1 MSNFSD
7 GDIKRFHQRLST
19 GIDQDLR
26 FIAEFTKELEEK
38 DVVELSE
45 YIHTVIKSHHKR
57 SAVDM
62 DLLKVFVSLMNLPDA
77 DVKRI
82 LSYLESTGYGWH
94 GNKYILNNSCLR
106 LRFLPL
112 SHCKKKSNVGNTEI
126 ATEIL
131 SELYAIFFDKEYG
144 KITLFIFNYCLTA
157 LFIKRLQQDGFSMPF
172 FLQIA
177 CDRNSVLYQLIE
189 KIVEICD
196 VNSGLFSNCTNVDHA
211 HCGYI
216 HQTYY
221 PTQFTA
227 KDLDDLL
234 HNNKDIPVIIAG
246 HENERYYHALLREIV
261 NIPNKKNV
269 LGLKDKFHFLPI
281 FICPMI
287 KSSFDNVF
295 DIDLTE
301 LDVSKNYLNLLRT
314 NEQML
319 ASWVLDLVTESEDR
333 LLLQKEA
340 YSTLSKHPFSGK
352 IKAYINYVSQNYPD
366 VTLNNAKNVGLLN
379 FFFKGY
385 MRVFNR
391 LCTFSLDEKFAC
403 FERKGEM
410 ISQTIEKNIAMLTN
424 LSESQLVEL
433 HRRYLPSPSGASIQ
447 NKEAARLA
455 RQIEKRYRELK
466 VFIRVVITDVKED
479 RYIFNIDTLQETKD
493 TDVSGKAGTV
503 QRRLKQYDCFKV
515 DLRDKKSIKL
525 IVAEKPL
532 EDNSLIEILKHEDF
546 ANSKMKIP
554 YAVGFDETGNMC
566 IEDLAE
572 FPHLLLAGATRSG
585 KSTAIKSLLMS
596 IAYKY
601 RTGDV
606 NVLLMDFLGKQDSD
620 FAIFNNQP
628 FLSSPV
634 ITSPMVGLKAILS
647 LHEEMKKRM
656 QEEDLSNVPYIVCVI
671 DEFPRL
677 FADIEKEY
685 EESLKFAMTQLL
697 SGSRHS
703 KIHLVLA
710 VQDPKKEHIMC
721 GIGNITAR
729 IALKCGHYRNS
740 VTILGRSG
748 ADKLV
753 GVGKMIFDSPSGLDK
768 RLQGSFIKET
778 DMKKLL
784 NEIKETYVQQNR
796 FDFNLNEMKLTSDF
810 MEMESDESIRMHSKT
825 SHSNSEDEKLPDA
838 IMWSLSQNQIA
849 NSRLQDYLKIGNNR
863 ASRILKRMEE
873 LCLLEKMHGKL
884 GWAVVPDCIEDMSAE
899 VIDLLGTCGYIENDI
914 KNALLKQ
921 AGEND

>member
-1 MSNFSD
+1 MNNFAND
-7 GDIKRFHQRLST
+7 DIKRFHQWLCKA
-19 GIDQDLR
+19 IDNDLMS
-26 FIAEFTKELEEK
+26 IAEFTKELEEK

-57 SAVDM
+57 SAADM
-62 DLLKVFVSLMNLPDA
+62 DKLKVFVSLMNLPGA

-106 LRFLPL
+106 FLP
-112 SHCKKKSNVGNTEI
+112 SNHCKKKSSVGNTEM
-126 ATEIL
+126 ATDILHEI
-131 SELYAIFFDKEYG
+131 YDIFFDKEYG
-144 KITLFIFNYCLTA
+144 NITLFIFNYCLTA
-157 LFIKRLQQDGFSMPF
+157 LFIKRLHQDGFSMPF

-196 VNSGLFSNCTNVDHA
+196 VNSGLFNNCTNVDHA

-227 KDLDDLL
+227 KDLDDLI

-261 NIPNKKNV
+261 NIPTKKNV
-269 LGLKDKFHFLPI
+269 LGLKDRFYFLPL
-281 FICPMI
+281 FICSMI

-301 LDVSKNYLNLLRT
+301 LEVSKDYLNLLRE
-314 NEQML
+314 NEKML
-319 ASWVLDLVTESEDR
+319 VSWVLDLVTESEDR
-333 LLLQKEA
+333 LLLQKDV
-340 YSTLSKHPFSGK
+340 YSSLNKHPFSGR

-366 VTLNNAKNVGLLN
+366 ITLNNAKNVGLLN

-391 LCTFSLDEKFAC
+391 LCTFSIDEKFAC
-403 FERKGEM
+403 FEHNGEW
-410 ISQTIEKNIAMLTN
+410 ISQTIEKNIAMLTD
-424 LSESQLVEL
+424 LSERQLAEF
-433 HRRYLPSPSGASIQ
+433 HRRYLPSPSGASIH

-455 RQIEKRYRELK
+455 KQIEKRYRELK
-466 VFIRVVITDVKED
+466 VFIRVIIAEVKED

-493 TDVSGKAGTV
+493 TDVGGKAGTV
-503 QRRLKQYDCFKV
+503 QRRLKKYDCFKV

-546 ANSKMKIP
+546 ANSKMEIP

-566 IEDLAE
+566 IEDLAK

-634 ITSPMVGLKAILS
+634 ITSPKVGLKAILS

-656 QEEDLSNVPYIVCVI
+656 QDKNLSDMPYIVCVI

-677 FADIEKEY
+677 FAEIEKEY
-685 EESLKFAMTQLL
+685 EESLEFAMTQFL
-697 SGSRHS
+697 SGSRHT

-710 VQDPKKEHIMC
+710 AQDPKKEHIVC

-729 IALKCGHYRNS
+729 IALRCGHYKNS

-748 ADKLV
+748 ADKLI
-753 GVGKMIFDSPSGLDK
+753 GAGKMIFDSPSGLDK

-778 DMKKLL
+778 DMGKLL
-784 NEIKETYVQQNR
+784 DEIKETYVQKNKYPFK
-796 FDFNLNEMKLTSDF
+796 FDEMILTSDL
-810 MEMESDESIRMHSKT
+810 MEMESGEAILMNPKT
-825 SHSNSEDEKLPDA
+825 SRSNSEDEKLPDA

-884 GWAVVPDCIEDMSAE
+884 GWAVVPNCIEDMSVE
-899 VIDLLGTCGYIENDI
+899 VIKILGSYGRTEIDI
-914 KNALLKQ
+914 NSALLKRSSK
-921 AGEND
+921 

>member
-1 MSNFSD
+1 MRNFSD
-7 GDIKRFHQRLST
+7 GDIKEFHQGLSK
-19 GIDQDLR
+19 GIDQDLMS
-26 FIAEFTKELEEK
+26 IAEFIKELEEK
-38 DVVELSE
+38 DVVELRE

-57 SAVDM
+57 STVDI
-62 DLLKVFVSLMNLPDA
+62 DLLKVFVSLMHLPGA

-106 LRFLPL
+106 FLPL
-112 SHCKKKSNVGNTEI
+112 NHCKKESSVGNTEM
-126 ATEIL
+126 ATDILHEI
-131 SELYAIFFDKEYG
+131 YNVFFDKEYG
-144 KITLFIFNYCLTA
+144 NITLFIFNYCLTA
-157 LFIKRLQQDGFSMPF
+157 LFIKRLQRDGLSMPF

-177 CDRNSVLYQLIE
+177 CDKDSVLYQLIE

-227 KDLDDLL
+227 KDLDDLI
-234 HNNKDIPVIIAG
+234 HNNKDIPVVIAG

-269 LGLKDKFHFLPI
+269 LGLKDKFNFLPI
-281 FICPMI
+281 FVCPMI

-301 LDVSKNYLNLLRT
+301 LEVSKDYLNLLRK

-333 LLLQKEA
+333 LLLQKDV
-340 YSTLSKHPFSGK
+340 YSSLNKHLFSRE
-352 IKAYINYVSQNYPD
+352 IKAYINDISQNYPD
-366 VTLNNAKNVGLLN
+366 ITLNNAKNVGLLN

-391 LCTFSLDEKFAC
+391 LCTFSIDEKFAC
-403 FERKGEM
+403 FEHNGEW
-410 ISQTIEKNIAMLTN
+410 ISQTIEKNIAMLTD
-424 LSESQLVEL
+424 LSERQLAKF
-433 HRRYLPSPSGASIQ
+433 HRRYLPAPSGVSIH

-455 RQIEKRYRELK
+455 KQIEKHYRALK
-466 VFIRVVITDVKED
+466 VFIRVIIAEVKED

-493 TDVSGKAGTV
+493 TDVSGKVGTV
-503 QRRLKQYDCFKV
+503 QRRLKKYNCFKV

-546 ANSKMKIP
+546 ANSKMEIP

-566 IEDLAE
+566 IEDLAK
-572 FPHLLLAGATRSG
+572 FPHLLLAGATQSG

-634 ITSPMVGLKAILS
+634 ITNPMVGLKAILS
-647 LHEEMKKRM
+647 LHEEGEKRM
-656 QEEDLSNVPYIVCVI
+656 QAEDLSNVPYIVCVI

-685 EESLKFAMTQLL
+685 ADSLKFAITHLL
-697 SGSRHS
+697 SVSRHS

-710 VQDPKKEHIMC
+710 VQDPKKEHIVC

-729 IALKCGHYRNS
+729 IALKCGHYQNS

-753 GVGKMIFDSPSGLDK
+753 GVGKMIFDSLSGRDK

-778 DMKKLL
+778 DMEKLL
-784 NEIKETYVQQNR
+784 DEIKETYVQQNKYH
-796 FDFNLNEMKLTSDF
+796 FNFNEMKLTSDF
-810 MEMESDESIRMHSKT
+810 MEMESGESTLMHPKT
-825 SHSNSEDEKLPDA
+825 SRSNLEDEKLPDA
-838 IMWSLSQNQIA
+838 IMWSLAQNQIA
-849 NSRLQDYLKIGNNR
+849 NSRLQGYLRIGNNR
-863 ASRILKRMEE
+863 ASRILKRMEA

-884 GWAVVPDCIEDMSAE
+884 GWAVVPNCIEDMSVEA
-899 VIDLLGTCGYIENDI
+899 ISFLGTYGHTETDI
-914 KNALLKQ
+914 NSVLLKR
-921 AGEND
+921 AGDIANI

>member
-7 GDIKRFHQRLST
+7 ADIKRFHQGLIT
-19 GIDQDLR
+19 GARQDFGSLDE
-26 FIAEFTKELEEK
+26 FIKELEEE
-38 DVVELSE
+38 DVLELKK
-45 YIHTVIKSHHKR
+45 YVHTVIKSHPKR
-57 SAVDM
+57 RVADM
-62 DLLKVFVSLMNLPDA
+62 DKLKVFVSLMSLPDA
-77 DVKRI
+77 DIKKI

-106 LRFLPL
+106 FLPL
-112 SHCKKKSNVGNTEI
+112 SHCKKKSNVGNTEK
-126 ATEIL
+126 ATDILREI
-131 SELYAIFFDKEYG
+131 YDIFFDEEYG
-144 KITLFIFNYCLTA
+144 KMTLFIFNYCLTA
-157 LFIKRLQQDGFSMPF
+157 LFIKRLHQDGFSMPF

-196 VNSGLFSNCTNVDHA
+196 VNSGLFSKCTNVDHA

-227 KDLDDLL
+227 KDVDDLI
-234 HNNKDIPVIIAG
+234 HNKDIPVIIAG
-246 HENERYYHALLREIV
+246 HENERYYHSLLREIV

-269 LGLKDKFHFLPI
+269 LGLKDKFNFLPI

-295 DIDLTE
+295 DIDLTD
-301 LDVSKNYLNLLRT
+301 LDVNKNYLNLLRK

-319 ASWVLDLVTESEDR
+319 ASWVLDLVTESEER
-333 LLLQKEA
+333 LLLKKDV

-352 IKAYINYVSQNYPD
+352 IKAYINYISRNYPD
-366 VTLNNAKNVGLLN
+366 ITLNNAKNVGLLN
-379 FFFKGY
+379 FFFKGCL
-385 MRVFNR
+385 RAFNR

-403 FERKGEM
+403 FEPKG
-410 ISQTIEKNIAMLTN
+410 QTLEKNIAMLTN
-424 LSESQLVEL
+424 LSERKLVEF
-433 HRRYLPSPSGASIQ
+433 HRRYLPSPSGEGIQ
-447 NKEAARLA
+447 NKEATRLA
-455 RQIEKRYRELK
+455 KQIEKHYRALK
-466 VFIRVVITDVKED
+466 VFIRVVIADVKDD

-493 TDVSGKAGTV
+493 ADVSGKIGTV
-503 QRRLKQYDCFKV
+503 QRRMKKYECFKV

-546 ANSKMKIP
+546 ANSKMEIP

-606 NVLLMDFLGKQDSD
+606 NVLLMDFLGKKDSD
-620 FAIFNNQP
+620 FAMFNKLP
-628 FLSSPV
+628 FISSPV
-634 ITSPMVGLKAILS
+634 ITNPMVGLKAILS

-656 QEEDLSNVPYIVCVI
+656 QDENLPNMPYIVCVI

-677 FADIEKEY
+677 FDDIEKGSK
-685 EESLKFAMTQLL
+685 ESLEFAITKLL
-697 SGSRHS
+697 SVGRHA

-710 VQDPKKEHIMC
+710 VQDPAKKHIVC
-721 GIGNITAR
+721 GIGNISAR
-729 IALKCGHYRNS
+729 IALKCAHYQNS
-740 VTILGRSG
+740 VAILGRQG
-748 ADKLV
+748 ADKLL
-753 GVGKMIFDSPSGLDK
+753 GAGQMIFDSPSCRDK
-768 RLQGSFIKET
+768 RLQGSYITEI
-778 DMKKLL
+778 DMGKLL
-784 NEIKETYVQQNR
+784 DEIKETYVQQNKYH
-796 FDFNLNEMKLTSDF
+796 FNVNEMKLTSAF
-810 MEMESDESIRMHSKT
+810 MEMESGEMILMNPKT
-825 SHSNSEDEKLPDA
+825 SRFNSEDEKLADA
-838 IMWSLSQNQIA
+838 IIWSLSQNQIA

-863 ASRILKRMEE
+863 ASRMLKRMEE

-884 GWAVVPDCIEDMSAE
+884 GWAVVPNCIEDMSGE
-899 VIDLLGTCGYIENDI
+899 IIKILGSYGRTEIDINS
-914 KNALLKQ
+914 ALLKRSSK
-921 AGEND
+921 ND

>member
-7 GDIKRFHQRLST
+7 GDIKRFHQWLSRA
-19 GIDQDLR
+19 IDQDLVS
-26 FIAEFTKELEEK
+26 IAEFIKELEEE
-38 DVVELSE
+38 DVVELNE
-45 YIHTVIKSHHKR
+45 YVHTVIKSHHKR
-57 SAVDM
+57 RALDM
-62 DLLKVFVSLMNLPDA
+62 DMLKVFVSLMNLPDA

-94 GNKYILNNSCLR
+94 GNKYMLNNSCLR
-106 LRFLPL
+106 FFP
-112 SHCKKKSNVGNTEI
+112 SNHCKKKSSVGNTEM
-126 ATEIL
+126 ATDILHEI
-131 SELYAIFFDKEYG
+131 YDIFFDEEYG
-144 KITLFIFNYCLTA
+144 NITLFIFNYCLTA
-157 LFIKRLQQDGFSMPF
+157 LFIKRLHQDGFTMPF

-177 CDRNSVLYQLIE
+177 CDRNSVIYQLIE

-196 VNSGLFSNCTNVDHA
+196 VNSGLFSKCTNVDHA

-227 KDLDDLL
+227 KDLDDLI

-261 NIPNKKNV
+261 NIPTKKNA
-269 LGLKDKFHFLPI
+269 LGLKDRFYFLPL

-301 LDVSKNYLNLLRT
+301 LEVSKDYLNLLRK
-314 NEQML
+314 NEKML

-333 LLLQKEA
+333 LLLQKDV
-340 YSTLSKHPFSGK
+340 YSPLNKHPFSYK

-366 VTLNNAKNVGLLN
+366 ITLNNAKNVGLLN

-391 LCTFSLDEKFAC
+391 LCTFSIDEKFAC
-403 FERKGEM
+403 FEHNGEW
-410 ISQTIEKNIAMLTN
+410 ISQTIEKNIAMLTD
-424 LSESQLVEL
+424 LSERQLVEF
-433 HRRYLPSPSGASIQ
+433 HRRYLPSPSGVSIH

-455 RQIEKRYRELK
+455 KQIEKHYRALK
-466 VFIRVVITDVKED
+466 VFIRAVIADVKED

-503 QRRLKQYDCFKV
+503 QRRLKKYNCFKV
-515 DLRDKKSIKL
+515 DLLDKKSIKL

-546 ANSKMKIP
+546 ANSKMEIP

-566 IEDLAE
+566 IEDLAK

-606 NVLLMDFLGKQDSD
+606 NVLLMDFLGKKNSD

-634 ITSPMVGLKAILS
+634 ITNPMVGLKAIQS
-647 LHEEMKKRM
+647 LHEELKKRM

-677 FADIEKEY
+677 FADIEKGSKK
-685 EESLKFAMTQLL
+685 SLEFAMTQLL
-697 SGSRHS
+697 SGSRHT
-703 KIHLVLA
+703 KIHMVLA
-710 VQDPKKEHIMC
+710 VQDLKKEHLVC

-729 IALKCGHYRNS
+729 IALKCGHYQNS
-740 VTILGRSG
+740 VAILGRG
-748 ADKLV
+748 DAHKLV
-753 GVGKMIFDSPSGLDK
+753 GVGQMIFDSLSGRDK
-768 RLQGSFIKET
+768 RLQGSFIKEE
-778 DMKKLL
+778 DMKELL
-784 NEIKETYVQQNR
+784 DEIKETYVQQNKYHFN
-796 FDFNLNEMKLTSDF
+796 FDEMKLTSDF
-810 MEMESDESIRMHSKT
+810 MEMESGESIRMHPKT

-849 NSRLQDYLKIGNNR
+849 NSRLQEYLKIGNNK

-884 GWAVVPDCIEDMSAE
+884 GWAVVPNCIEDMSVE
-899 VIDLLGTCGYIENDI
+899 VIGLLGTCGYIENDI
-914 KNALLKQ
+914 KNALLKR
-921 AGEND
+921 ASKND

>member
-7 GDIKRFHQRLST
+7 GDIKRFHQRLSR
-19 GIDQDLR
+19 GIDQDLMS
-26 FIAEFTKELEEK
+26 ISEFTKKLEEK

-45 YIHTVIKSHHKR
+45 YIHTVIRSHHKR
-57 SAVDM
+57 SVVDM
-62 DLLKVFVSLMNLPDA
+62 DLLKVFVSLVHLPDT

-106 LRFLPL
+106 FLP
-112 SHCKKKSNVGNTEI
+112 SNHCKKESSVGNTEM
-126 ATEIL
+126 ATDILHEI
-131 SELYAIFFDKEYG
+131 YDIFFDKEYG
-144 KITLFIFNYCLTA
+144 NITLFIFNYCLTA
-157 LFIKRLQQDGFSMPF
+157 LFIKRLHQDGFSMPF

-196 VNSGLFSNCTNVDHA
+196 VNSGLFNNCTNVDHA

-221 PTQFTA
+221 PTQFTV
-227 KDLDDLL
+227 KDLDDLI

-261 NIPNKKNV
+261 NIQTKKNV
-269 LGLKDKFHFLPI
+269 LGLKDRFYFLPL
-281 FICPMI
+281 FVCPMI

-301 LDVSKNYLNLLRT
+301 LEVSKDYLNLLRK
-314 NEQML
+314 NEKML

-333 LLLQKEA
+333 LLLQKDV
-340 YSTLSKHPFSGK
+340 YSPLNKHPFSGK

-366 VTLNNAKNVGLLN
+366 ITLNNAKNVGLLN

-391 LCTFSLDEKFAC
+391 LCTFSIDEKFAC
-403 FERKGEM
+403 FEHNGEW
-410 ISQTIEKNIAMLTN
+410 ISQTIEKNIAMLTD
-424 LSESQLVEL
+424 LSERQLTEF
-433 HRRYLPSPSGASIQ
+433 HRRYLPSPSGASIH

-455 RQIEKRYRELK
+455 KQIEKRYRELK
-466 VFIRVVITDVKED
+466 VFIRVIIAEVKED

-503 QRRLKQYDCFKV
+503 QRRLKKYDCFKV

-546 ANSKMKIP
+546 ANSKMEIP

-601 RTGDV
+601 RTGDI

-620 FAIFNNQP
+620 FAMFNNQP
-628 FLSSPV
+628 FLSSSV
-634 ITSPMVGLKAILS
+634 ITNPKVGLKAILS

-656 QEEDLSNVPYIVCVI
+656 QDKNLSDMPYIVCVI

-677 FADIEKEY
+677 FSDIEKEY
-685 EESLKFAMTQLL
+685 EDSLKLAMTQLL
-697 SGSRHS
+697 SASRHT

-710 VQDPKKEHIMC
+710 VQDLIKEHLKC

-729 IALKCGHYRNS
+729 IALKCGHYQNS
-740 VTILGRSG
+740 VNILGRG
-748 ADKLV
+748 DAYKLV
-753 GVGKMIFDSPSGLDK
+753 GVGQMIFDSLSGRDK
-768 RLQGSFIKET
+768 RLQGSFIKEE

-784 NEIKETYVQQNR
+784 DEIKGTYVQKNKYPFK
-796 FDFNLNEMKLTSDF
+796 FDEMILTSDL
-810 MEMESDESIRMHSKT
+810 MEKESGESTLMHPKT
-825 SHSNSEDEKLPDA
+825 SRSNSEDEKLPDA

-884 GWAVVPDCIEDMSAE
+884 GWAVVPNCIEDMSVE
-899 VIDLLGTCGYIENDI
+899 VIELLRTCGYIENDI
-914 KNALLKQ
+914 KNALLKR
-921 AGEND
+921 ASKND